1 MIAKNKPGLSI
12 RIDLPGGG
20 RFGPGK
26 AALLDAIA
34 ELGSLNK
41 AAHEL
46 GMSYPRARKLVEEM
60 NRDFQAPLVLSSQG
74 GADGGGSRL
83 SDEGQ
88 ELRDLYHQLCKRSL
102 AHNEAL
108 LARIGQ
114 VTNQAPVPK

>member
-1 MIAKNKPGLSI
+1 MRAKDKPGLSI

-41 AAHEL
+41 AASQL

-60 NRDFQAPLVLSSQG
+60 NRDFDTPLVLSSQG
-74 GADGGGSRL
+74 GTDGGGSRP
-83 SDEGQ
+83 SETGQ
-88 ELRDLYHQLCKRSL
+88 ELRDVYRQLCQRSG
-102 AHNEAL
+102 AHNKAL
-108 LARIGQ
+108 LEQIGQ
-114 VTNQAPVPK
+114 FTKGK